1 MKTILM
7 RLWLLCALAA
17 GMCACQSFLRDGRTS
32 LGRPYEMLVIC
43 PQAEWDGAVGESIRS
58 LLGASIPRMNTPE
71 HYFDINHS
79 TKQGMNDLLNKQSNI
94 LTVSFDAERSDTRM
108 LVQYDYTAKP
118 QIIVSLK
125 APSPEAAVEYL
136 SENGESLMRVFE
148 MAERERD
155 LALFERLR
163 DDAASDIFREYT
175 GLGMTVL
182 QGYKRANTVDD
193 SILWLRKDYNR
204 MSQDIFAFTYPCTDR
219 TDLTAEWLVRA
230 IDNRLAKIPGGLLH
244 ADGKGYRADIL
255 DVQDRRPLLV
265 RAARTVGAGRQCRRQ
280 LHGRPVRQLFDH
292 RYADGRDNDYRL
304 FGLCSRTGQA
314 RLYPRNGASDI
325 YDRIAVLRALRDFVA
340 CICCPNV
347 LQGRWP

>member
-1 MKTILM
+1 
-7 RLWLLCALAA
+7 
-17 GMCACQSFLRDGRTS
+17 
-32 LGRPYEMLVIC
+32 
-43 PQAEWDGAVGESIRS
+43 
-58 LLGASIPRMNTPE
+58 
-71 HYFDINHS
+71 
-79 TKQGMNDLLNKQSNI
+79 MNDLLNKQSNI

-204 MSQDIFAFTYPCTDR
+204 MSQDIFALHTPIP
-219 TDLTAEWLVRA
+219 TAPTL
-230 IDNRLAKIPGGLLH
+230 
-244 ADGKGYRADIL
+244 
-255 DVQDRRPLLV
+255 RPSGSC
-265 RAARTVGAGRQCRRQ
+265 A
-280 LHGRPVRQLFDH
+280 P
-292 RYADGRDNDYRL
+292 
-304 FGLCSRTGQA
+304 
-314 RLYPRNGASDI
+314 
-325 YDRIAVLRALRDFVA
+325 
-340 CICCPNV
+340 
-347 LQGRWP
+347 

>member
-17 GMCACQSFLRDGRTS
+17 GMCACQSILRDGRTS

-204 MSQDIFAFTYPCTDR
+204 MSQDIFAFTYPYTDR

-230 IDNRLAKIPGGLLH
+230 IDNRLAKIPGPSAGSYMQTVKDIEPIYSTFRIGDRYWFELRGLWELGGNV
-244 ADGKGYRADIL
+244 DGNFMGGPFVSYSTIDMQTAEITTIVFSVYAPGL
-255 DVQDRRPLLV
+255 DK
-265 RAARTVGAGRQCRRQ
+265 
-280 LHGRPVRQLFDH
+280 
-292 RYADGRDNDYRL
+292 RDYIREKEH
-304 FGLCSRTGQA
+304 Q
-314 RLYPRNGASDI
+314 I
-325 YDRIAVLRALRDFVA
+325 YTIE
-340 CICCPNV
+340 
-347 LQGRWP
+347 

>member
-17 GMCACQSFLRDGRTS
+17 GMCACQSILRDGRTS

-204 MSQDIFAFTYPCTDR
+204 MSQDIFAFTYPLYR
-219 TDLTAEWLVRA
+219 PHRPYGRVARA
-230 IDNRLAKIPGGLLH
+230 RHRQPAGEDTRPLGRLLH

-265 RAARTVGAGRQCRRQ
+265 RAARTVGAGR
-280 LHGRPVRQLFDH
+280 
-292 RYADGRDNDYRL
+292 
-304 FGLCSRTGQA
+304 
-314 RLYPRNGASDI
+314 
-325 YDRIAVLRALRDFVA
+325 
-340 CICCPNV
+340 
-347 LQGRWP
+347 